1 MCKVLNLVLY
11 PSSPTFIIVL
21 IIQSFSVQHKK
32 TWSQTGL
39 HRVMSLLASCSNFAR
54 DKLSSMCLGPE
65 ASAVMKGKEIL
76 AFKSDRIQSTQS
88 TLSQLNRLVFYG
100 FLSFLLVSLQSFLT
114 VSDIIVPKY
123 MWQHVNHESS
133 RPLARLKAP
142 S

>member
-21 IIQSFSVQHKK
+21 THSIILGSTQKK

-100 FLSFLLVSLQSFLT
+100 FLSFLLGFLT
-114 VSDIIVPKY
+114 VFSYSLRHHCSKV
-123 MWQHVNHESS
+123 HVATCES
-133 RPLARLKAP
+133 
-142 S
+142 

>member
-32 TWSQTGL
+32 SWSQTGL

-76 AFKSDRIQSTQS
+76 AFKSDRIPSTQS
-88 TLSQLNRLVFYG
+88 TLSQLNRLVFSV
-100 FLSFLLVSLQSFLT
+100 FS
-114 VSDIIVPKY
+114 
-123 MWQHVNHESS
+123 
-133 RPLARLKAP
+133 
-142 S
+142 